1 MTDPLRPRSAFVS
14 RIPWHTFVAVGF
26 VALALIV
33 ALAATK
39 ALAGVPDAPPR
50 PVVVADGG
58 ASRQAAQGSYCWSGR
73 ESGICVDTIDP
84 LEFAPTLRAQPG
96 STLTVRMGYPVE
108 RLSASTADDGKL
120 ELVSLDARGRKFEL
134 RLPEGEAGR
143 SVDLYLFARYDR
155 GSGFF
160 ALRVRSR

>member
-1 MTDPLRPRSAFVS
+1 MS

-39 ALAGVPDAPPR
+39 AFAGVPDAPPR

-108 RLSASTADDGKL
+108 RLSASTADDGMV
-120 ELVSLDARGRKFEL
+120 ELTPLDRRSRKFEL
-134 RLPEGEAGR
+134 ALPEGEAGR
-143 SVDLYLFARYDR
+143 RVDLHLFATYDR
-155 GSGFF
+155 GDGYFG
-160 ALRVRSR
+160 LHVREP